1 MPADIDIG
9 QVLIIAIAMIAA
21 FIQWVWKLVQENKAA
36 KERARNLPPRRTQEG
51 SPTLP
56 PALPMSPEP
65 PLQPARGGIWDL
77 VEEFKKELRKAQGE
91 PIPEPALPPPI
102 PARPPAKQRA
112 PKPPAPVVIAQ
123 APMAAP
129 APVPATTPRLAP
141 VTTMR
146 DDFVVLRANL
156 LKHDALKQAII
167 LREILGPPKA
177 LQSDSGL
184 I

>member
-9 QVLIIAIAMIAA
+9 QVLIIVIAMIAA
-21 FIQWVWKLVQENKAA
+21 FVQWVWKLVQENKAA
-36 KERARNLPPRRTQEG
+36 KERARNLPPPRTQER
-51 SPTLP
+51 SPTPP
-56 PALPMSPEP
+56 PALPPHGGP
-65 PLQPARGGIWDL
+65 PAQPSRGGVWDL

-91 PIPEPALPPPI
+91 QIPEPALPPPI
-102 PARPPAKQRA
+102 PAPPPVKQRP
-112 PKPPAPVVIAQ
+112 PKPPAAVVVAQ
-123 APMAAP
+123 VPAVAPTPAP
-129 APVPATTPRLAP
+129 ATPLRMAS
-141 VTTMR
+141 VTSMR

-177 LQSDSGL
+177 LQSDSGM

>member
-56 PALPMSPEP
+56 PALPMRPEP
-65 PLQPARGGIWDL
+65 PPQPARGGIWDL

-123 APMAAP
+123 APAAAP

-177 LQSDSGL
+177 LQSDSGMF
-184 I
+184 

>member
-21 FIQWVWKLVQENKAA
+21 FVQWVWKLVQENKAA
-36 KERARNLPPRRTQEG
+36 KERARNLPPRRMMEPA
-51 SPTLP
+51 PTLP
-56 PALPMSPEP
+56 PPLPPANEP
-65 PLQPARGGIWDL
+65 PPQPERGGIWDL

-91 PIPEPALPPPI
+91 EIPEPAAPPPI
-102 PARPPAKQRA
+102 PAPPPVKQHVPRR
-112 PKPPAPVVIAQ
+112 PAPVVVAQ
-123 APMAAP
+123 SPAPAP
-129 APVPATTPRLAP
+129 APVPAPTPRPVP
-141 VTTMR
+141 VTAMR
-146 DDFVVLRANL
+146 DDFVLLRMNL

-177 LQSDSGL
+177 LQSDSGM